1 MRLFVAILL
10 DEELRASL
18 SEAQRKL
25 RRECPDVK
33 WVDPGQLH
41 LTAKFLGEVPD
52 EQVEE
57 ITEAVRASAGEASPF
72 SMEIAGLGC
81 FPPGGGVRVIWAGI
95 DEPSGALRRCVGWLE
110 EYVELVGVPREN
122 RPFSAH
128 VTLGRVRFDRSSGA
142 IRSRVASARLAPR
155 LQEVCSLTLMSSA
168 LSPQG
173 PIYATVA
180 SAPFGEKEA

>member
-1 MRLFVAILL
+1 MAILL

-81 FPPGGGVRVIWAGI
+81 FPTGGGVRVIWAGI

>member
-10 DEELRASL
+10 DEEVRASL

-33 WVDPGQLH
+33 WVGPGQLH
-41 LTAKFLGEVPD
+41 LTAKFLGDVPD
-52 EQVEE
+52 GQVAE
-57 ITEAVRASAGEASPF
+57 ITEAVRVSARETSPF
-72 SMEIAGLGC
+72 SMEMAGLGC

-95 DEPSGALRRCVGWLE
+95 DEPTGALRRCVGLLE
-110 EYVELVGVPREN
+110 EYVEIVGVPREN
-122 RPFSAH
+122 RPLTAH
-128 VTLGRVRFDRSSGA
+128 VTLGRVRFDRTRGA

-173 PIYATVA
+173 PTYATVA